1 MHYVINHTDAS
12 ENIREL
18 QTMLRTLSFH
28 DPSIPSV
35 AVTGIR
41 GEQTDRA
48 VRAFREQ
55 QNLPPSADV
64 DAALWDALRTAY
76 LQALAPYAAAEAL
89 IPLPVG
95 NLARTPDA
103 LPHFTPLLQTVLAAL
118 AASSSP
124 ASPPVA
130 VTGVYDE
137 ATAAAVAVIQAL
149 CGLPATGRM
158 DIPTWNAIAALF
170 NHEMRKLS
178 SSPPVPK
185 PGDGIHAGNL
195 PKTDA
200 EIR

>member
-1 MHYVINHTDAS
+1 MPYVIDHTDAS

-55 QNLPPSADV
+55 QNLPPSSDV
-64 DAALWDALRTAY
+64 DAALWEALRLAY
-76 LQALAPYAAAEAL
+76 QRTLALYAAAGAL

-95 NLARTPDA
+95 ILAQTPDA
-103 LPHFTPLLQTVLAAL
+103 LPYFTPLLQTVLSAL
-118 AASSSP
+118 AASAP

-149 CGLPATGRM
+149 CGLPATGRL

-178 SSPPVPK
+178 SSPPIRK
-185 PGDGIHAGNL
+185 PDESAHAGIL